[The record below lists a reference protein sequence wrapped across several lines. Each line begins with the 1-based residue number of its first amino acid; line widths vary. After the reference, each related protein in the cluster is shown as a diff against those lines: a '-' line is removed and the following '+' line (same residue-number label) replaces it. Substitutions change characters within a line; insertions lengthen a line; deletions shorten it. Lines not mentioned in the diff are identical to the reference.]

1 MPAIYAEVQGDKD
14 KLMTRL
20 QKLGVIKAADINA
33 EIAEQLRTST
43 VMRFQT
49 EKDPEGKS
57 WRTSI
62 RARERGGKTL
72 TETARLKTSILATSD
87 HTGLA
92 VGTNTIYA
100 AAHQFGDERTVRPK
114 KAKVLRFQVHGKWI
128 SAKEVHL
135 KIPARPFLGLSEED
149 QEFIQDVLEA
159 ALKE

>member
-14 KLMTRL
+14 KLMARL
-20 QKLGVIKAADINA
+20 QKLGVIKAANINA

-114 KAKVLRFQVHGKWI
+114 KARVLRFQVNGKWI